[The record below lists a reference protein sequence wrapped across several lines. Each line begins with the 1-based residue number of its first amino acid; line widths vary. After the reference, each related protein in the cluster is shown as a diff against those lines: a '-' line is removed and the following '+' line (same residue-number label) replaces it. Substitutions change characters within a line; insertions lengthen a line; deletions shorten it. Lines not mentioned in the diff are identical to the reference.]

1 MKINVNRNLNSYDAV
16 TFSTKQLKH
25 EAEEALW
32 YFFGHFDR
40 NSDRSFETMT
50 ENMYR
55 LKLAYEAL
63 NEAEAKQKEKLTNV

>member
-1 MKINVNRNLNSYDAV
+1 MKINVNRNLTNYDALI
-16 TFSTKQLKH
+16 FSTKQLKH

-40 NSDRSFETMT
+40 NSDLSFETMT

-63 NEAEAKQKEKLTNV
+63 SEAEAKQREKITNV